1 MMVWVCKEELNF
13 SEAEADLDMRIR
25 TREAAA

>member
-1 MMVWVCKEELNF
+1 MMVWVCKELKF

-25 TREAAA
+25 SREAAA